1 MGHEITHV
9 LEGTGFYETL
19 KKKIISYAKSK
30 GDYDARLDSLTK
42 IYKKVK
48 DADIENE
55 LTADLVG
62 DYLFTDEKF
71 IKSLTAH
78 KNLFRKLY
86 DEIKYLWNIAK
97 PGSKEKKQ
105 LTKVKR
111 AFEKAFSNTK
121 SEEKKKADTKKE
133 TETKKDSETKKSPEA
148 EKTKNTT
155 EKGDVK
161 YSISEK
167 NKIHTAN
174 FQKRIDAWDDTLRDF
189 LLLWGKHPHI

>member
-48 DADIENE
+48 DADIEKE

-86 DEIKYLWNIAK
+86 EEIKYLWNIAK